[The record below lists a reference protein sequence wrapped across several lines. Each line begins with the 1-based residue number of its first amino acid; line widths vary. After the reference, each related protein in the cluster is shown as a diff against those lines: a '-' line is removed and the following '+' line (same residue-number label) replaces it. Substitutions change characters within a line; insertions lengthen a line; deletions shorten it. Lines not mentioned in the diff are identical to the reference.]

1 MRNYVR
7 WLQGGIGDG
16 KDGCSEI
23 LQGFFKAKKKS
34 KEKFQHSSIYV
45 PHRDVPERR
54 GVDAILFHMP
64 TSGIAGTN
72 H

>member
-1 MRNYVR
+1 MR

-34 KEKFQHSSIYV
+34 KEKFQHSSI
-45 PHRDVPERR
+45 
-54 GVDAILFHMP
+54 
-64 TSGIAGTN
+64 
-72 H
+72 